1 MRTRFKLRFQY
12 AIAVLVSA
20 GIIFSFL
27 NICSAAS
34 EEFMYNAKDRRD
46 PFIPLIGEG
55 VNVKSDKPS
64 ISIDSLK
71 LEGVVVD
78 PKQGSF
84 IMVDGEVYGVGELV
98 GPYKVEKIE
107 ENRVVLKY
115 NKERYELKLE
125 EDIAAS

>member
-1 MRTRFKLRFQY
+1 MIKSHRHFRYSYILALILTGV
-12 AIAVLVSA
+12 VLTGLPNLFCAESDAFV
-20 GIIFSFL
+20 
-27 NICSAAS
+27 
-34 EEFMYNAKDRRD
+34 YNVKDRRD
-46 PFIPLIGEG
+46 PFIPLLG
-55 VNVKSDKPS
+55 VGAHKTSAAPS

-84 IMVDGEVYGVGELV
+84 IMVDGEVYGIGDLV

-115 NKERYELKLE
+115 NKEQYELKLQ
-125 EDIAAS
+125 EDIVQ